1 MTRIN
6 LLQPKELHK
15 LHLLAEIRELP
26 RVFSYVEKFGIDANR
41 IPKEFTLNKGHILF
55 FSNKLKFLF
64 ERYCIL
70 YKEAQ
75 NRGYKINYNMGELYQ
90 KYSDIIIGENQINW
104 KPSEKDIELSY
115 TRIKEKMELKPELYK
130 ND

>member
-6 LLQPKELHK
+6 LLKPSELHN

-26 RVFSYVEKFGIDANR
+26 RIFSYVEKFGIDIKR

-64 ERYCIL
+64 ERYCTL
-70 YKEAQ
+70 YQEAE
-75 NRGYKINYNMGELYQ
+75 NRGYKINYSISELYQ
-90 KYSDIIIGENQINW
+90 KYNKIIIGENQIEWIPN
-104 KPSEKDIELSY
+104 KEDINLSY
-115 TRIKEKMELKPELYK
+115 ARIKEKMELKPELY
-130 ND
+130 